1 MYNDNK
7 IQGSRNMKKICY
19 ILLIIILFTL
29 LTACGAKE
37 KMEEKIAEKI
47 IEQAL
52 GDADI
57 DIDGDEVTVKTEDGD
72 VTFGSTEW
80 PDSQLSGKIP
90 EFKKGNIV
98 SVINSEA
105 YLLVIIE
112 DVETDDFMDYYTKI
126 KGEFN
131 QESYETKSED
141 TIAYAGSNEEGI
153 SIVASYTTGDKTASI
168 SASAG
173 E

>member
-1 MYNDNK
+1 
-7 IQGSRNMKKICY
+7 MKKISC
-19 ILLIIILFTL
+19 ILIIIILLTL
-29 LTACGAKE
+29 LTGCNPKQ
-37 KMEEKIAEKI
+37 KLEEKIAEKI
-47 IEQAL
+47 IEQAV

-57 DIDGDEVTVKTEDGD
+57 DIDGDEVTIKSEEGD
-72 VTFGSTEW
+72 VSFGSTEW
-80 PDSQLSGKIP
+80 PDSELSGKVP

-98 SVINSEA
+98 SVMNSEA

-112 DVETDDFMDYYTKI
+112 DVKANDFMDYYEKI

-141 TIAYAGSNEEGI
+141 TISYMGKNEDGI
-153 SIVASYTTGDKTASI
+153 SIMASYSTGDNTTSI
-168 SASAG
+168 SASKS